1 MSLKPSTSKFDT
13 FDTVKNM
20 KWHVSNYQNKYL
32 MLLFLSIILNMAT
45 GLFSARIKHMVEK
58 TIERKINTIFRKI
71 ETGFNDLMARY
82 PPAQLKN
89 IVEEKLTQATG
100 LTTETQQMQS

>member
-1 MSLKPSTSKFDT
+1 MF
-13 FDTVKNM
+13 
-20 KWHVSNYQNKYL
+20 
-32 MLLFLSIILNMAT
+32 T
-45 GLFSARIKHMVEK
+45 GLFSTRIKHMIEK

-89 IVEEKLTQATG
+89 IVEEKIVQATG
-100 LTTETQQMQS
+100 LDVQKNQLQS